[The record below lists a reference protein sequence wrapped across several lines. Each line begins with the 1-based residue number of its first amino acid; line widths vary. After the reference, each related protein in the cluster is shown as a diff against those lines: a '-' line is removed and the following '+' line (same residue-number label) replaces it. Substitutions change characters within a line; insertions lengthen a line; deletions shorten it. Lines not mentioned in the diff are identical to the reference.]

1 MATSITV
8 TAAAPLSAA
17 SARLQRLTL
26 LAAML
31 TAALVAGVLAANP
44 AASAIAAQHDGAAL
58 VRLTR
63 FMAAVKTLI
72 AGAATLAILWRL
84 AAPATAAWLG
94 AYSLAAGAMAAGPIL
109 IWGMLHIGLGALLL
123 HGGLAATLLLL
134 WRDKATA
141 EQLDRLIAKRT

>member
-1 MATSITV
+1 MATTLAV
-8 TAAAPLSAA
+8 TAAAPTSAA
-17 SARLQRLTL
+17 ARWQRGTL

-31 TAALVAGVLAANP
+31 AAALLAGYLAANP
-44 AASAIAAQHDGAAL
+44 AATGLAAQHDGAAL

-72 AGAATLAILWRL
+72 AGVATLAILWRL
-84 AAPATAAWLG
+84 AAPATVAWLA
-94 AYSLAAGAMAAGPIL
+94 AYSLAGAAMAAGPVL
-109 IWGMLHIGLGALLL
+109 IWGLLHIGLGALLL

-141 EQLDRLIAKRT
+141 QELDRLIAKRR